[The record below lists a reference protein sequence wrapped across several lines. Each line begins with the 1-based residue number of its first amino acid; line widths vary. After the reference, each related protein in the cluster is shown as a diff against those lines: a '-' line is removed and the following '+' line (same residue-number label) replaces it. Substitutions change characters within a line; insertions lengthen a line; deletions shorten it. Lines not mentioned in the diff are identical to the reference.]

1 MEHFKVQ
8 KISNPVKNV
17 IWQYAILKNVKPH
30 LFLKL
35 HDKND
40 RAKGMKEIKENSKLV
55 KKKNL
60 RQM

>member
-1 MEHFKVQ
+1 MC
-8 KISNPVKNV
+8 
-17 IWQYAILKNVKPH
+17 QYAILKNVKPN

-55 KKKNL
+55 KKKKKP
-60 RQM
+60 

>member
-1 MEHFKVQ
+1 MSKQ
-8 KISNPVKNV
+8 
-17 IWQYAILKNVKPH
+17 H

-55 KKKNL
+55 KKKKTLVKCDFTFLNVPEEHS
-60 RQM
+60 